1 MRIIHVVWSLSFGG
15 AETLLVQL
23 LNRQCISNNV
33 SLIIVN
39 DVIERSLLEQIDK
52 KVRIIRINRPSKNR
66 NPFYLLKLSWKLLF
80 TKSDIVH
87 FHQDNLIEYVP
98 IRFFKKNLCLTVH
111 SVSLDEKSL
120 FKYHYLFAI
129 SKSVQKRIKESCGL
143 DSTLIYNGINTSAFK
158 SKEHSFKKE
167 DERED
172 EKENKKEDEKY
183 KIVQIGRL
191 NHTIK
196 GQDLLIK
203 AVDILVKKGY
213 SDLSVSIIGDG
224 ISSGHLQS
232 LIDELNLSDYVKLE
246 GSKSVSE
253 IGVSLHH
260 YDLLVQP
267 SRYEGFGLVAAEAM
281 IAKVPVLVSDVAGL
295 TEIIQENKYGF
306 SFQSENEADFAN
318 KIEQLI
324 SLSEKETEELANRA
338 YQYVI
343 ENFDISVTS
352 AKYLEAYKNISEK
365 N

>member
-1 MRIIHVVWSLSFGG
+1 MRIVHVVWSLSFGG

-39 DVIERSLLEQIDK
+39 DVIEPTLLEQIDK

-80 TKSDIVH
+80 AKSDIVH
-87 FHQDNLIEYVP
+87 FHQDNLIEYIPV
-98 IRFFKKNLCLTVH
+98 RFFKKNLCLTVH

-120 FKYHYLFAI
+120 FKYDYIFAI
-129 SKSVQKRIKESCGL
+129 SKSVQKQITESCDL
-143 DSTLIYNGINTSAFK
+143 DSILIYNGINTSMFK
-158 SKEHSFKKE
+158 SKDSFKKKDEEE
-167 DERED
+167 D
-172 EKENKKEDEKY
+172 KKY
-183 KIVQIGRL
+183 KIVQVGRL

-213 SDLSVSIIGDG
+213 SNLSVSIIGDG
-224 ISSGHLQS
+224 ISSEYLQS
-232 LIDELNLSDYVKLE
+232 LIDELNLSDFVKLE

-253 IGVSLHH
+253 IGESLQH

-306 SFQSENEADFAN
+306 SFKSENEEDFAN

-324 SLSEKETEELANRA
+324 ALPEKETEDLINRA
-338 YQYVI
+338 HQYVI

-352 AKYLEAYKNISEK
+352 AKYLEAYKNISRK

>member
-23 LNRQCISNNV
+23 LNLQCISNNV

-39 DVIERSLLEQIDK
+39 DVIEPSLLEQINK

-66 NPFYLLKLSWKLLF
+66 NPFYFLKLSWKILF
-80 TKSDIVH
+80 SKSDIVH

-98 IRFFKKNLCLTVH
+98 ARFFKKNLCLTVH

-120 FKYHYLFAI
+120 FKYNYLFAI
-129 SKSVQKRIKESCGL
+129 SKSVQKQIKTSCDL
-143 DSTLIYNGINTSAFK
+143 DSTLIYNGINISIFK
-158 SKEHSFKKE
+158 SKDSFEKEDKKE
-167 DERED
+167 G
-172 EKENKKEDEKY
+172 KKY

-203 AVDILVKKGY
+203 AISILVKKGY
-213 SDLSVSIIGDG
+213 SNLSVSIIGDG
-224 ISSGHLQS
+224 ISSEYLQS
-232 LIDELNLSDYVKLE
+232 LIDELNLSAYIKLE
-246 GSKSVSE
+246 GSKSVRE

-281 IAKVPVLVSDVAGL
+281 IAKIPVLVSDVTGL
-295 TEIIQENKYGF
+295 TEIVQENKYGF
-306 SFQSENEADFAN
+306 SFKSENETDFAN

-324 SLSEKETEELANRA
+324 SLSEEETEELTNRA
-338 YQYVI
+338 HRYVI

-352 AKYLEAYKNISEK
+352 EKYLEAYKNIAGK

>member
-66 NPFYLLKLSWKLLF
+66 NPFYLLKLSWKILF
-80 TKSDIVH
+80 AKSDIVH

-120 FKYHYLFAI
+120 FKYNYLFAI
-129 SKSVQKRIKESCGL
+129 SKSVQKQIKESCGL
-143 DSTLIYNGINTSAFK
+143 DSTLIYNGINTSMFK
-158 SKEHSFKKE
+158 SKDYSLKKE
-167 DERED
+167 DEKED
-172 EKENKKEDEKY
+172 KKEDEKY

-224 ISSGHLQS
+224 ISSGYLQS
-232 LIDELNLSDYVKLE
+232 LIDELNLSTYVKLE

-253 IGVSLHH
+253 IGESLYH

-295 TEIIQENKYGF
+295 TEIIQENNYGF
-306 SFQSENEADFAN
+306 SFKSENEADFAN

-324 SLSEKETEELANRA
+324 SLPEKETEELTNKA

-352 AKYLEAYKNISEK
+352 GKYLEAYKNISGK